1 MPDCI
6 NVMGVC
12 LLFFIILGV
21 VGVQNF
27 KGVMRSCN
35 DPTVTIQAN
44 CTGMFNLTGDLCSMA
59 PTDAAAAACKA
70 SAYGHPD
77 FPRIWAS
84 KSYNYDNI
92 GYAILTLYEIAS
104 GEMWPDIM
112 ADTVSGMGGNQWV
125 SLYYITV
132 QVILAFL
139 MINVF
144 VGVVIESYNKQK
156 SLADGGMLTE
166 DQKKWRE
173 AIKLALMSGALKAPK
188 EPAQDW
194 RKPFFKVSISKELEV
209 TIMTLIML
217 NALLLAARFQG
228 MPSTLETVLKY
239 GNQVFAY
246 IFLVEAVV
254 KLIGL
259 GFYQYFDD
267 SWNIFDFTLVVLSLV
282 GDFIDLGTIA
292 TLFRIFRVA
301 RVFRIVR
308 TSKGLHNLFK
318 T

>member
-1 MPDCI
+1 MPDCV

-27 KGVMRSCN
+27 KGVMRACN
-35 DPTVTIQAN
+35 DPSVTIQAN
-44 CTGMFNLTGDLCSMA
+44 CTGTFNLTGDLCAFA
-59 PTDAAAAACKA
+59 PTPAAISACQS

-84 KSYNYDNI
+84 KTYNYDNI

-112 ADTVSGMGGNQWV
+112 ADTVSGMGGNQLV

-132 QVILAFL
+132 QVVLAFL

-156 SLADGGMLTE
+156 RCVLLLRSRTMFHYLARMGVSSCNCNSLPSHPLRSLADGGMLTE

-188 EPAQDW
+188 EPTQEW
-194 RKPFFKVSISKELEV
+194 RKMFFKISISKELEIV
-209 TIMTLIML
+209 IMALIML

-228 MPSTLETVLKY
+228 MPPTLELVLKY

-246 IFLVEAVV
+246 IVSCSF
-254 KLIGL
+254 
-259 GFYQYFDD
+259 
-267 SWNIFDFTLVVLSLV
+267 
-282 GDFIDLGTIA
+282 
-292 TLFRIFRVA
+292 
-301 RVFRIVR
+301 
-308 TSKGLHNLFK
+308 
-318 T
+318 